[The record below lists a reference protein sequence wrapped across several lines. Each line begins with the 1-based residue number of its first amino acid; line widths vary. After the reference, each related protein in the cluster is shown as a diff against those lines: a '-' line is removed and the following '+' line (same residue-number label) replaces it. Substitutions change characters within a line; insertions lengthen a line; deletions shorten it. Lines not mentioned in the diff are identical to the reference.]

1 MDVYNDIPAYLVTLL
16 EHNRTI
22 DVADAEFRRIMADD
36 PELRD
41 AYRDWCS
48 ENGYNPRTGFRDYA
62 EEYLESRESIWDSL
76 NDYDE
81 EN

>member
-1 MDVYNDIPAYLVTLL
+1 MDIYNDIVSYMVQLL
-16 EHNRTI
+16 EDSRTI

-36 PELRD
+36 PLMRD
-41 AYRDWCS
+41 AYREWCL

-62 EEYLESRESIWDSL
+62 EEYLENRESVWDSL

-81 EN
+81 DE

>member
-1 MDVYNDIPAYLVTLL
+1 MNIYEDIASYMVQLL
-16 EHNRTI
+16 EHSRTV

-41 AYRDWCS
+41 AYREWCR

-62 EEYLESRESIWDSL
+62 EEYLENRESVWDSL
-76 NDYDE
+76 SDFDE
-81 EN
+81 DE